1 MCVDIL
7 GLHGTEVLKPL
18 KQICLVFA
26 SHQID
31 LLNCQGIGKFSVIR
45 ETPALPFGPQG
56 IDAFVYIVIGGIV
69 VAQDLLIQR
78 QEHLV

>member
-1 MCVDIL
+1 MRVDIL

-26 SHQID
+26 PHQID
-31 LLNCQGIGKFSVIR
+31 LLNRQGIGKFPVIR
-45 ETPALPFGPQG
+45 EAPALSLGPQG